1 MENNNDNVRLNK
13 IPLLIFI
20 ETLQEVYQ
28 MGVDYVDIVGTNNVD
43 QDVIAIYYNDKYFA
57 KGENPNK
64 EEGNDSD
71 EDDFEYRVDLSDE
84 DLNDLT

>member
-1 MENNNDNVRLNK
+1 MENNENVRLNK

-20 ETLQEVYQ
+20 ETLQDIYQ
-28 MGVDYVDIVGTNNVD
+28 MGVDYVDIVGMHNVD
-43 QDVIAIYYNDKYFA
+43 QDVIAIHYNDKYFA

-64 EEGNDSD
+64 EEGDDSD